1 MAASFSITRV
11 TALWDR
17 LNSSFWFVPAVMS
30 VAAVL
35 LSFALIEVDAL
46 RSENNTD
53 DTNAI
58 YAFGPEG
65 ARAIL
70 SVIASSMI
78 TVASLIFSIT
88 MLSLQLASS
97 QFGPRVLGNFMRDRS
112 NQIVLGTFIST
123 FLYCLFVLRSV
134 RGQEGASF
142 VPNLSVAFGILMAA
156 ASVAVLIYFIHH
168 IATSIRVETLLEK
181 LAEDGSVAV
190 DRLFPEHLGHG
201 PGPDAADTVMRALL
215 PDKFDD
221 TARQIAADS
230 SGYVQNIGVEVLMR
244 LATEHDLVLRIEAPP
259 GRFVADGACVIMA
272 SPGDRVSDE
281 IARDLRGAVVIGRE
295 RTSHQDLDF
304 AIRRIVELAQRS
316 LSPGINDPT
325 TALYCIDRLG
335 EVLGRLAGR
344 DMPSPMRMDDS
355 GQLRVVTEVILFND
369 VACQAF
375 AAIARYGITDTDVV
389 VRIARTLSGLE
400 MSVPP
405 AARQSIAELR
415 DQILNASKA
424 SAVLGNDRGIIADLQ
439 GAASAARQNR
449 GPENQRGWGHD
460 HS

>member
-1 MAASFSITRV
+1 MAAAFSITRL

-17 LNSSFWFVPAVMS
+17 LNSSFWFVPAVMA
-30 VAAVL
+30 VAADA
-35 LSFALIEVDAL
+35 LSFALIEVDSQRQESTA
-46 RSENNTD
+46 D
-53 DTNAI
+53 DPSAF
-58 YAFGPEG
+58 YSFGPEG

-97 QFGPRVLGNFMRDRS
+97 QFGPRVLGNFMRDRT
-112 NQIVLGTFIST
+112 NQVVLGTFIAT

-134 RGQEGASF
+134 RGMEGASF
-142 VPNLSVAFGILMAA
+142 VPHLSVAFGILLAA

-181 LAEDGSVAV
+181 LAVDGCDAV
-190 DRLFPEHLGHG
+190 DRLFPERLGRG
-201 PGPDAADTVMRALL
+201 PETDGSEKAAHRQL
-215 PDKFDD
+215 PDDFDSES
-221 TARQIAADS
+221 RQIAADS
-230 SGYVQNIGVEVLMR
+230 SGYVQNIGVDVLMR

-272 SPGDRVSDE
+272 YPGDRVSDE
-281 IARDLRGAVVIGRE
+281 IAEDMRGAVVIGRG
-295 RTSHQDLDF
+295 RTSYQDLDF

-344 DMPSPMRMDDS
+344 EIPSPTRVDDR
-355 GQLRVVTEVILFND
+355 GQLRVVTDVVALKD

-389 VRIARTLSGLE
+389 IRLAETISGLE
-400 MSVPP
+400 MSVPT
-405 AARQSIAELR
+405 AARRGIAELR
-415 DQILNASKA
+415 DQILTASTA
-424 SAVLGNDRGIIADLQ
+424 SAILGHDRNIISDLQ
-439 GAASAARQNR
+439 GRNGMPPSPSNA
-449 GPENQRGWGHD
+449 
-460 HS
+460 